1 MSKEFPFDAPG
12 GEHFA
17 HIVREPR
24 RPLRT
29 DFAARVMHGIAA
41 SPSHRPVAA
50 KTTTLKKRLGDFR
63 QLRQIIS
70 FRKAQTMSSLPLKR
84 VGFAAGLATLV
95 IGGTSFAALAWLKPD
110 VHLDTAQGI
119 TTLANGDKRF
129 WIDFGACPGQEQ
141 HGSSKAYYEMKA
153 NSHTSIGELT
163 EGLTASCES
172 DMLQQL
178 FPSALP
184 TAAKGT
190 PSTFKPY
197 QDQYFFPYAQVES
210 VQAHSVT
217 ITTGLN
223 GTTYNHVQVPVDSDA
238 TFYEKA
244 QKIGLK
250 DLRPGAWLTMVIH
263 THSLSQEY
271 STETLPLDQIAK
283 LSQNG
288 LPIGAT
294 VQGAVQHV
302 YNPLDAGKIET
313 TEGTD
318 WTRLQ
323 PDSHAPDGW
332 KQVVP
337 LGSRSTGP
345 TTANPS

>member
-1 MSKEFPFDAPG
+1 MSKEFPFDASG

-17 HIVREPR
+17 RVGREPR

-29 DFAARVMHGIAA
+29 DFADRVMHGIAA
-41 SPSHRPVAA
+41 AHAHRPATA
-50 KTTTLKKRLGDFR
+50 SIANPKKRASDFR
-63 QLRQIIS
+63 RLRQSIS

-84 VGFAAGLATLV
+84 VGFAAGLASLV
-95 IGGTSFAALAWLKPD
+95 IGGTSFAAIAWLKPD

-153 NSHTSIGELT
+153 TSHTSIDELT

-184 TAAKGT
+184 TAAKGA

-197 QDQYFFPYAQVES
+197 QDQYFFPYAQIES
-210 VQAHSVT
+210 VQANSVT

-223 GTTYNHVQVPVDSDA
+223 GTAYHHVQVPVDSNA
-238 TFYEKA
+238 MFFEKA

-271 STETLPLDQIAK
+271 STETLPPDQLAK

-288 LPIGAT
+288 LPLGAT

-302 YNPLDAGKIET
+302 YNPLDALKIET
-313 TEGTD
+313 TEGAD

-337 LGSRSTGP
+337 LGSRSA
-345 TTANPS
+345 AN